1 MLVKQNKAEHLN
13 AHQLQEK
20 KCHPFSSLLLFT
32 LKVGKRQKQHP
43 VNNPVHWTTFKIHRV
58 RGALQI
64 QILII
69 PRKTIRTL
77 PLLSK
82 NQLYTD
88 SYLSHY
94 WHCTFIL
101 SYFINQKRFHLSYPK
116 MLSSKVFVIARKFK
130 RIFTIIMI
138 SVHVII

>member
-1 MLVKQNKAEHLN
+1 MLVKRNKVNHSN
-13 AHQLQEK
+13 AHSLQEK
-20 KCHPFSSLLLFT
+20 KIHPSSSHLLFT
-32 LKVGKRQKQHP
+32 LEVGKRQKQHP
-43 VNNPVHWTTFKIHRV
+43 VNNPVHWTTVKVHQA
-58 RGALQI
+58 RGVLQI
-64 QILII
+64 QIQKMPL
-69 PRKTIRTL
+69 KTIRTL

-82 NQLYTD
+82 NQLCTD

-101 SYFINQKRFHLSYPK
+101 SYLINQKRFHLSYPK